1 MTLRN
6 KMLLLIT
13 GILCGLIVLLH
24 LVSSSILHRSLDDAE
39 ERIARQSVLGAQGVI
54 RAQAVQL
61 KNDIADWKTPARSTP
76 NEKLLAE
83 GAALNLKFLILTNAA
98 GRIIASTA
106 YENNQLAPL
115 NSDVKKRLA
124 KIQLIKQIA
133 AGSSRGINILNL
145 PGGTVSLAAR
155 PLANGKLWLVAGRD
169 LSGQAIAQL
178 AAASDL
184 SFSAE
189 VVSEDLPTDFF
200 KAAYHLMPDF
210 TEPLGPGQTPGVA
223 DQPSEG
229 ITVGPIVRPL
239 DKNILA
245 AYVILR
251 GADGRPALIVR
262 STLLRTVSQRGA
274 QLTRYFAGAL
284 LLAGLL
290 LIATTLLLLER
301 LILTRLERL
310 SSDVR
315 QIGENVN
322 LARRV
327 DVQGDDE
334 LSHVGQAVNSLMD
347 SLERSERGRA
357 LAAEQSLHAREE
369 AEEANRAKSQFLAN
383 MSHELRTPLNA
394 IIGYSEML
402 QEEAED
408 SGQDDFIPDLQKINT
423 AGKQLL
429 ALINDVLDLSKIEAG
444 KMDLF
449 LETFD
454 AGALVTAVAD
464 IIKPVVAK
472 NNNQLVVE
480 IAEDIGTM
488 HADLTKVRQSIVNLL
503 SNASKFTENGTIT
516 IKAAGK
522 NDQVLF
528 SVSDTGI
535 GMTPEQL
542 GKLFQAFSQAET
554 STQKKYG
561 GTGLGLAITRRF
573 CQMMGGDVTV
583 ESQVGQGTTFT
594 IRVPRQVVDPKARP
608 IQIVENQ
615 TENRNEKQSLK
626 LLVLDEDSRVAET
639 IQRAIVEEFDVETA
653 ANGADGIKSAREL
666 RPDVILLSTHLENG
680 EDGYSVLKQLKADE
694 TLAKIPVIMLSVT
707 EEKSM
712 AFAFGAA
719 EFLVKPINRKR
730 LSSVIRKVLREKD
743 GGRRGAHRVLI
754 ADDDQTTRSM
764 MRRIL
769 ENDAWEVLEAANG
782 REALEVMQD
791 STPALIVMDLKMP
804 EMDGFALIHAIRAR
818 DEWKSLPIVVMTA
831 MDISLEDGQRLKRQ
845 VQRVVQK
852 GTVNNDDLMVE
863 IRYVAAAAA
872 RQLEEAG

>member
-1 MTLRN
+1 
-6 KMLLLIT
+6 MLLLIT

-54 RAQAVQL
+54 RAHATQF
-61 KNDIADWKTPARSTP
+61 KNDLTDWKTPALSTP
-76 NEKLLAE
+76 NEKLLVE
-83 GAALNLKFLILTNAA
+83 GAALNLKFLILVNTA
-98 GRIIASTA
+98 GRVVASTA
-106 YENNQLAPL
+106 YENNQLVPL
-115 NSDVKKRLA
+115 NSAVKKRLA

-133 AGSSRGINILNL
+133 AGNSRGLNILNL
-145 PGGTVSLAAR
+145 PGGIVSLAAR
-155 PLANGKLWLVAGRD
+155 PLADGKLWLVVGRD

-189 VVSEDLPTDFF
+189 PVNDNLSEEFSEVREAIA
-200 KAAYHLMPDF
+200 KS
-210 TEPLGPGQTPGVA
+210 
-223 DQPSEG
+223 DQPLA
-229 ITVGPIVRPL
+229 RPL
-239 DKNILA
+239 DKNLLA

-251 GADGRPALIVR
+251 GADGQPALIVR

-464 IIKPVVAK
+464 IITPVVAK

-480 IAEDIGTM
+480 IADDIGSM

-516 IKAAGK
+516 IKAAGE

-583 ESQVGQGTTFT
+583 ESQAGQGTTFT

-615 TENRNEKQSLK
+615 TENRSEKQSLK

-639 IQRAIVEEFDVETA
+639 IQRAIVEEFDVATS

-666 RPDVILLSTHLENG
+666 RPDVILLSTNLENG
-680 EDGYSVLKQLKADE
+680 EDGYSVLTQLKADE

-872 RQLEEAG
+872 RQLEEAS